1 MKQMRFVI
9 VVSSQHKVTSGSCYI
24 AIDGYSTIL
33 KSKAARFQSVGDA
46 QAFAEAS
53 RIALTGHTYIRLEQF
68 IDLELTG
75 QASFDNSGS
84 VGRNTS

>member
-1 MKQMRFVI
+1 MKQTRFVI
-9 VVSSQHKVTSGSCYI
+9 VVGSEQKVDSGSCYI

-33 KSKAARFQSVGDA
+33 KSKAARFQSVADA

-53 RIALTGHTYIRLEQF
+53 RIALTGHTYIRLEEF
-68 IDLELTG
+68 IDFELTG
-75 QASFDNSGS
+75 QGSFDNSGP

>member
-9 VVSSQHKVTSGSCYI
+9 VVSSQQKVTSGSSYI

-33 KSKAARFQSVGDA
+33 KSKAARFQSAADA
-46 QAFAEAS
+46 LAFAEAS
-53 RIALTGHTYIRLEQF
+53 RIALTGHTYIRLEES

-75 QASFDNSGS
+75 REAFDNSGP